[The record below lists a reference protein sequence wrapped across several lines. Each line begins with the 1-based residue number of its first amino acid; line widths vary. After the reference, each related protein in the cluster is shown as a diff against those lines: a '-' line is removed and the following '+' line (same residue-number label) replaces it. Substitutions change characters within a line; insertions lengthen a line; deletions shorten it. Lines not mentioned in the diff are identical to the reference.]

1 MSFLKSTWEKL
12 KETVAKM
19 SKTARILACA
29 AIGVT
34 LVLAIVM
41 TIVLNRVEYAEL
53 YPDGELTQG
62 DAGTIHALLL
72 EQGTNV
78 KIEGTT
84 IYVPA
89 EEVDTL
95 RVSLAA
101 QGYPEEGLNYDTA
114 FSDSAFGMTDA
125 EQQLRRQFQMQDS
138 LRVIINSFDKVK
150 DSLVIVNLATKSSY
164 VSSSNNTPA
173 SASVKL
179 QLENGEEL
187 TNVEARA
194 MAEMV
199 MRAVPTLTIDN
210 ISIIDS
216 AMKSYDVSDE
226 AIEMDEMDLT
236 QHQQI
241 LAENMKK
248 VLSEQVLRIL
258 EPVMGT
264 GNVAVSVNLALN
276 FDDETISSVEFA
288 PPVDGMEEGLVRSSE
303 VLHDRIWELNEEGG
317 LVGTD
322 SNGVGGTEYVY
333 DEDDRNILSESLSE
347 IYNYELNEVKTL
359 IEKAKGSI
367 TGLSVAV
374 VVNSNVDAAED
385 ALDAMEDLVANAVG
399 VDREYVS
406 VAALPFIEAAGDAF
420 DEALQANK
428 DMLAQLNRSELIKTL
443 CICGALVIIVAMVLL
458 FLKRI
463 FFPKPE
469 KTEESEE
476 LLGAN
481 VDITVG
487 DDAELSDEER
497 RAKLIEGLRKKSE
510 GVQKVEDLMNA
521 DMDAVVQII
530 RNWLTD

>member
-138 LRVIINSFDKVK
+138 LRVVINSFDKVK

-288 PPVDGMEEGLVRSSE
+288 PPVDGME
-303 VLHDRIWELNEEGG
+303 
-317 LVGTD
+317 
-322 SNGVGGTEYVY
+322 
-333 DEDDRNILSESLSE
+333 
-347 IYNYELNEVKTL
+347 
-359 IEKAKGSI
+359 
-367 TGLSVAV
+367 
-374 VVNSNVDAAED
+374 
-385 ALDAMEDLVANAVG
+385 
-399 VDREYVS
+399 
-406 VAALPFIEAAGDAF
+406 
-420 DEALQANK
+420 
-428 DMLAQLNRSELIKTL
+428 
-443 CICGALVIIVAMVLL
+443 
-458 FLKRI
+458 
-463 FFPKPE
+463 
-469 KTEESEE
+469 
-476 LLGAN
+476 
-481 VDITVG
+481 
-487 DDAELSDEER
+487 
-497 RAKLIEGLRKKSE
+497 
-510 GVQKVEDLMNA
+510 
-521 DMDAVVQII
+521 
-530 RNWLTD
+530 